1 MTARKIRIK
10 QAVRYPIED
19 EQDTLEFKPG
29 VNVIVGELQA
39 GKTTWL
45 RMIDYVLGDTGKV
58 DEAFDS
64 ALAQKY
70 ERIAVT
76 LVIDG
81 DEIVVERRW
90 KEVGTKSKVLVD
102 GEKMAPLE
110 FSTYLL
116 ERLNIPLI
124 HIPSGN
130 PYERSWHELSWRELF
145 RHIYKQERQWS
156 GFAEKQPEVTRSAC
170 ILHFLGAAT
179 SLYPEEFMERVAKKK
194 EMDRLEAQK
203 DVFVGVMQD
212 LAVDLVGQPG
222 MTVAVTPDSVA
233 TSRQRLRNRLVAI
246 ETQRAALFDD
256 FDRQDTTG
264 TTVNFDAMRE
274 RLLGLHGELGK
285 AEAQRNDTARRQA
298 ELVAYAASLTT
309 ELERLARAKAGA
321 SVFADLRVTHCPACD
336 QEVPDRT
343 CSTDRCSVCGQIH
356 VERQGDNAAGTR
368 RIEFEEQ
375 QVAEEREELNRL
387 IGELDQEIKAL
398 SIQIATINH
407 RISTETRTVAAAQS
421 LAVRAVP
428 PDIAL
433 LDQEVGQIDEQLQQL
448 DRVERAI
455 GSRDDMNAKI
465 TALHAQITELDIQI
479 KRLTPTIDFGFLGDL
494 IADRMN
500 DYLNLVNTD
509 NLSRWKT
516 GRVTVRLRREDFEV
530 YLDNQR
536 WTVKAGGTAACMIQI
551 AYHYAL
557 LSLTKDREYS
567 YPGFLIID
575 FPPQFLKAG
584 DLRDS
589 ENYLLKPFVDLCAT
603 KEMAESQVIIAGRA
617 FDNLLG
623 AHMVRLS

>member
-10 QAVRYPIED
+10 QALRYPIKD
-19 EQDTLEFKPG
+19 DQDSLEFKSG

-64 ALAQKY
+64 DLAEKY
-70 ERIAVT
+70 ERIVVT
-76 LVIDG
+76 LGID
-81 DEIVVERRW
+81 DEDIVVERRW
-90 KEVGTKSKVLVD
+90 KEAGAKSKILVN
-102 GEKMAPLE
+102 GEKMAPSE
-110 FSTYLL
+110 FSTFLL
-116 ERLNIPLI
+116 ERLNIPVI

-130 PYERSWHELSWRELF
+130 PYDRAWHELSWRELF

-156 GFAEKQPEVTRSAC
+156 GFAEKQPEATRSAC
-170 ILHFLGAAT
+170 ILQFLKAAT
-179 SLYPEEFMERVAKKK
+179 SLYPEEFMERVAKKR
-194 EMDRLEAQK
+194 ERDRLEAQK

-212 LAVDLVGQPG
+212 LAVDLIGQPG
-222 MTVAVTPDSVA
+222 MSVAVTPDSVA
-233 TSRQRLRNRLVAI
+233 TSRQRLRNRLGEI
-246 ETQRAALFDD
+246 KTQRAALLDEFDK
-256 FDRQDTTG
+256 QVTAKA
-264 TTVNFDAMRE
+264 TVNFDAMRE

-285 AEAQRNDTARRQA
+285 AEAQRNETARRHA
-298 ELVAYAASLTT
+298 ELVAYAVSLTT

-336 QEVPDRT
+336 REVPDRA
-343 CSTDRCSVCGQIH
+343 SSPDRCSVCGQIH

-387 IGELDQEIKAL
+387 VGELDQELKAL
-398 SIQIATINH
+398 SIQIASINH

-421 LAVRAVP
+421 LAVRAIP

-433 LDQEVGQIDEQLQQL
+433 LDQEAGQIDEQLQQL
-448 DRVERAI
+448 DRIERAI

-465 TALHAQITELDIQI
+465 AALDAKIAEFDIEI
-479 KRLTPTIDFGFLGDL
+479 KRLTPTIDFVVLGDL

-509 NLSRWKT
+509 SLSRWKT
-516 GRVTVRLRREDFEV
+516 GRVTVRLRRDDLEV

-557 LSLTKDREYS
+557 LSLTKDGKYN
-567 YPGFLIID
+567 YPGFLIVD
-575 FPPQFLKAG
+575 FPPQFMKAG

-589 ENYLLKPFVDLCAT
+589 ENYLLKPFVDLCGT
-603 KEMAESQVIIAGRA
+603 EQMAGSQVIIAGRA
-617 FDNLLG
+617 FDNLVG
-623 AHMVRLS
+623 AHMIRLS

>member
-1 MTARKIRIK
+1 
-10 QAVRYPIED
+10 
-19 EQDTLEFKPG
+19 
-29 VNVIVGELQA
+29 
-39 GKTTWL
+39 
-45 RMIDYVLGDTGKV
+45 
-58 DEAFDS
+58 
-64 ALAQKY
+64 
-70 ERIAVT
+70 
-76 LVIDG
+76 
-81 DEIVVERRW
+81 
-90 KEVGTKSKVLVD
+90 
-102 GEKMAPLE
+102 
-110 FSTYLL
+110 
-116 ERLNIPLI
+116 
-124 HIPSGN
+124 
-130 PYERSWHELSWRELF
+130 
-145 RHIYKQERQWS
+145 
-156 GFAEKQPEVTRSAC
+156 
-170 ILHFLGAAT
+170 
-179 SLYPEEFMERVAKKK
+179 
-194 EMDRLEAQK
+194 
-203 DVFVGVMQD
+203 
-212 LAVDLVGQPG
+212 
-222 MTVAVTPDSVA
+222 
-233 TSRQRLRNRLVAI
+233 
-246 ETQRAALFDD
+246 
-256 FDRQDTTG
+256 
-264 TTVNFDAMRE
+264 MRE

-298 ELVAYAASLTT
+298 ELVAYAATLTA
-309 ELERLARAKAGA
+309 ELERLARAKVGA

-343 CSTDRCSVCGQIH
+343 TSPDRCTVCGQIH

-387 IGELDQEIKAL
+387 VGKLDQEMKTL
-398 SIQIATINH
+398 STQIANINH
-407 RISTETRTVAAAQS
+407 QISAETQTVAAAQS

-433 LDQEVGQIDEQLQQL
+433 LDQEVGHIDEQLRQL

-465 TALHAQITELDIQI
+465 AALDAQIADLDIAI
-479 KRLTPTIDFGFLGDL
+479 KRLTPKIDFGSLGDL

-509 NLSRWKT
+509 SLSRWKT

-536 WTVKAGGTAACMIQI
+536 WTVKAGGTATCMIQI

-557 LSLTKDREYS
+557 LSLTKDGEYS
-567 YPGFLIID
+567 YPGFLIVD

-603 KEMAESQVIIAGRA
+603 KQMAGSQVIIAGRA

>member
-1 MTARKIRIK
+1 MTVRKIQIK
-10 QAVRYPIED
+10 QAVRYPVED
-19 EQDTLEFKPG
+19 EHDSIELKPG

-58 DEAFDS
+58 DEAFD
-64 ALAQKY
+64 ATLAEKY
-70 ERIAVT
+70 ERIVVT

-81 DEIVVERRW
+81 KEVVVERHW
-90 KEVGTKSKVLVD
+90 KEAGAKSKILVD
-102 GEKMAPLE
+102 GEKMAPLA
-110 FSTYLL
+110 FSTFLL
-116 ERLNIPLI
+116 EKLNIPVI
-124 HIPSGN
+124 QIPSGN

-179 SLYPEEFMERVAKKK
+179 SLYPEEFMARVAKKK

-233 TSRQRLRNRLVAI
+233 TSRQRLRNRLAAI
-246 ETQRAALFDD
+246 ETQRAALFVD
-256 FDRQDTTG
+256 FDKQDISG
-264 TTVNFDAMRE
+264 TAVNFDAMRE
-274 RLLGLHGELGK
+274 HLLGLHGELGK

-298 ELVAYAASLTT
+298 ELVAYTVSLTA

-336 QEVPDRT
+336 QEVPDRA
-343 CSTDRCSVCGQIH
+343 SSPDRCSVCGQIH
-356 VERQGDNAAGTR
+356 VERQDDNAAGTR

-375 QVAEEREELNRL
+375 QVAEEREELTRL
-387 IGELDQEIKAL
+387 VGELDQELKAL
-398 SIQIATINH
+398 SIQISNINH
-407 RISTETRTVAAAQS
+407 HIITETRTVAAAQS
-421 LAVRAVP
+421 LTVRAIP

-433 LDQEVGQIDEQLQQL
+433 LDQEAGKIDEQLQQL

-465 TALHAQITELDIQI
+465 AALDTQIADLDIEI
-479 KRLTPTIDFGFLGDL
+479 KRLTPTIDFGSLGDL

-509 NLSRWKT
+509 SLSRWKT

-536 WTVKAGGTAACMIQI
+536 WTVKAGGTASCMIQI

-557 LSLTKDREYS
+557 LSLTKDGEYN
-567 YPGFLIID
+567 YPGFLILD

-589 ENYLLKPFVDLCAT
+589 ENYLLKPFVDLCST
-603 KEMAESQVIIAGRA
+603 KPMAGSQVIIAGRA
-617 FDNLLG
+617 FDNLPG

>member
-10 QAVRYPIED
+10 QAIRYPIMD
-19 EQDTLEFKPG
+19 DQDSLELKPG

-58 DEAFDS
+58 DEAFDA
-64 ALAQKY
+64 ALAEKY
-70 ERIAVT
+70 ERVVVT
-76 LVIDG
+76 LGIG
-81 DEIVVERRW
+81 DEDIVVERRW
-90 KEVGTKSKVLVD
+90 KETGAKSKILVD

-110 FSTYLL
+110 FSTFLL
-116 ERLNIPLI
+116 GKLNIPVI

-130 PYERSWHELSWRELF
+130 PYERTWHELSWRELF

-156 GFAEKQPEVTRSAC
+156 GFVEKQPEVTRSAC
-170 ILHFLGAAT
+170 ILHFLGTAT

-222 MTVAVTPDSVA
+222 MTVAVTQDSVS
-233 TSRQRLRNRLVAI
+233 TSRQRLRNRLTAI
-246 ETQRAALFDD
+246 EAQRAALLDD
-256 FDRQDTTG
+256 FDKQNTKG
-264 TTVNFDAMRE
+264 TTANFDAMRE

-285 AEAQRNDTARRQA
+285 AEAQRNGTVRRKA
-298 ELVAYAASLTT
+298 ELVAYAASLTA

-336 QEVPDRT
+336 QEVPDRA
-343 CSTDRCSVCGQIH
+343 SSPDRCSVCGQIH
-356 VERQGDNAAGTR
+356 VERQGDSAAGTR

-375 QVAEEREELNRL
+375 QVTEEREELDRL
-387 IGELDQEIKAL
+387 IGELDQELKAL
-398 SIQIATINH
+398 SIQITNINH
-407 RISTETRTVAAAQS
+407 RISTKTRTFYAAQS

-433 LDQEVGQIDEQLQQL
+433 LDQEAGQIDEQLQQL

-465 TALHAQITELDIQI
+465 AALDAKIAELDIEI

-509 NLSRWKT
+509 SLSRWKT
-516 GRVTVRLRREDFEV
+516 GRVTVRLRRDDLEV

-536 WTVKAGGTAACMIQI
+536 WTVKAGGTATCMIQI

-557 LSLTKDREYS
+557 LSLTKDGKYN
-567 YPGFLIID
+567 YPGFLIVD

-589 ENYLLKPFVDLCAT
+589 ENYLLKPFVDLCET
-603 KEMAESQVIIAGRA
+603 EQMDGSQVIIAGRA
-617 FDNLLG
+617 FDNLVG
-623 AHMVRLS
+623 AHMIRLS

>member
-19 EQDTLEFKPG
+19 DHDSLELKPG

-58 DEAFDS
+58 DEAFDA
-64 ALAQKY
+64 ALAEKY
-70 ERIAVT
+70 ERVVVT
-76 LVIDG
+76 LGID
-81 DEIVVERRW
+81 DEDIVVERRW
-90 KEVGTKSKVLVD
+90 KEAGAKSKIFVN
-102 GEKMAPLE
+102 GEKNAPLE
-110 FSTYLL
+110 FSTFLL
-116 ERLNIPLI
+116 EKLNIPVI

-130 PYERSWHELSWRELF
+130 PYERTWHELSWRELF

-170 ILHFLGAAT
+170 ILHFLDTAT

-194 EMDRLEAQK
+194 ERDRLEAQK

-212 LAVDLVGQPG
+212 LAVDLVGQLG

-233 TSRQRLRNRLVAI
+233 TSRQRLRNRLAAI

-256 FDRQDTTG
+256 FDKQNSIG
-264 TTVNFDAMRE
+264 TAVNFDVMRG

-298 ELVAYAASLTT
+298 ELVAYSASLTA

-336 QEVPDRT
+336 QEVPDRA
-343 CSTDRCSVCGQIH
+343 SSPDRCSVCGQIH
-356 VERQGDNAAGTR
+356 LERQGDNAAGTR

-387 IGELDQEIKAL
+387 VGELDQELKAL
-398 SIQIATINH
+398 SIQIANINH
-407 RISTETRTVAAAQS
+407 RISSETRTVAAAQS

-465 TALHAQITELDIQI
+465 ATLDARIGELDIEINQ
-479 KRLTPTIDFGFLGDL
+479 LTPTIDFGSLGDL

-500 DYLNLVNTD
+500 DYLNLVNAD
-509 NLSRWKT
+509 SLSRWKT
-516 GRVTVRLRREDFEV
+516 GRVTVRLRRDDLEV

-536 WTVKAGGTAACMIQI
+536 WTVKAGGTATCMIQI

-557 LSLTKDREYS
+557 LSLTKDGKYN
-567 YPGFLIID
+567 YPGFLIVD

-589 ENYLLKPFVDLCAT
+589 ENYLLKPFVDLCGT
-603 KEMAESQVIIAGRA
+603 KQMAGSQVIIAGRA
-617 FDNLLG
+617 FDNLVG
-623 AHMVRLS
+623 AHMIHLS